1 MTMYTLYWARN
12 SANMVCHAALIETG
26 VPFKLV
32 ELDVDKG
39 EHKSSD
45 YLKLNPNARV
55 PTMIEDGRV
64 MYESAAILLYLCE
77 KHPQAGLMPPVGSPQ
92 RAAFLQWLFYLTNT
106 VQEALMNWWHA
117 DNYLDKSEEQ
127 TALVAG
133 AERRLARMWQLL
145 DSQVAA
151 AGPYLLGED
160 CTAVDMFL
168 TMVAHWSRKTARPA
182 RGYAN
187 IGKLMA
193 LVEARPSW
201 QKMMADEGN
210 RTI

>member
-1 MTMYTLYWARN
+1 MYTLYWSRS
-12 SANMVCHAALIETG
+12 SANMVCHAAMIEMG

-32 ELDVDKG
+32 EVDVDKG
-39 EHKSSD
+39 EQKSPA

-55 PTMIEDGRV
+55 PTLIEDGRV

-92 RAAFLQWLFYLTNT
+92 RAPFLQWLFYLTNT

-117 DNYLDKSEEQ
+117 DNYLDKAAEQ
-127 TALVAG
+127 AALKAG
-133 AERRLARMWQLL
+133 TERRLAKMWHLL
-145 DSQVAA
+145 DGQIAA
-151 AGPYLLGED
+151 GGPYLLGDECSAAD
-160 CTAVDMFL
+160 LFL
-168 TMVAHWSRKTARPA
+168 TMVAHWSRKMAKPA
-182 RGYAN
+182 RSYPH

-193 LVEARPSW
+193 LVETRPSW

-210 RTI
+210 SPT

>member
-1 MTMYTLYWARN
+1 MYTLYWARS
-12 SANMVCHAALIETG
+12 SANMVCHAALIEMG

-39 EHKSSD
+39 EHKSPD

-55 PTMIEDGRV
+55 PTLIEDGRV

-77 KHPQAGLMPPVGSPQ
+77 KHPQARLMPAVGSPQ
-92 RAAFLQWLFYLTNT
+92 RAPFLQWLFYLTNT

-117 DNYLDKSEEQ
+117 DNYLDKTEEQ

>member
-1 MTMYTLYWARN
+1 MYTLYWARS
-12 SANMVCHAALIETG
+12 SANMVCHAAMIEMG

-32 ELDVDKG
+32 EVDVDKG
-39 EHKSSD
+39 QQKSPD

-55 PTMIEDGRV
+55 PTLIEDGRV

-92 RAAFLQWLFYLTNT
+92 RAPFLQWLFYLTNT

-117 DNYLDKSEEQ
+117 DNYLDKSEQQ

-145 DSQVAA
+145 DQQIAA
-151 AGPYLLGED
+151 SGPYLLGRE
-160 CTAVDMFL
+160 CTAVDLFL
-168 TMVAHWSRKTARPA
+168 TMVAHWSRKTAKPA
-182 RGYAN
+182 RGYPN

-193 LVEARPSW
+193 LVEIRPSW

-210 RTI
+210 STI

>member
-1 MTMYTLYWARN
+1 MYTLYWARS
-12 SANMVCHAALIETG
+12 SANMVCHAAMIEMG
-26 VPFKLV
+26 VPFELV
-32 ELDVDKG
+32 EVDVDKG
-39 EHKSSD
+39 QQKSPD

-55 PTMIEDGRV
+55 PTLVEDGRV

-92 RAAFLQWLFYLTNT
+92 RAPFLQWLFYLTNT

-145 DSQVAA
+145 DQQIA
-151 AGPYLLGED
+151 AGGHYLLGRE
-160 CTAVDMFL
+160 CTAVDLFL
-168 TMVAHWSRKTARPA
+168 TMVAHWSRKTAKPA
-182 RGYAN
+182 RGYPN

-193 LVEARPSW
+193 LVETRPSW

-210 RTI
+210 NAN